1 MEGGWDCKKLRTKCT
16 ELKTDIWRGMKLKK
30 KKIFSTALA
39 LSLSV
44 GLLAGPAMSPNAS
57 ASDASSKLAS
67 QGSPIDLGIAND
79 EKLIEMLKKNGK
91 IAKDASPAEAE
102 KELKKFLQAK
112 AANSGQTKDK
122 LPKGLDANLKS
133 AKKSNDNGLKNG
145 KGNKLGQAKKNT
157 VDPVEKESFDGE
169 VRSDKVLVLAIDFSD
184 YEKSSITKEETDMW
198 YEDYTHDHFQNMIFG
213 KDGYKGPNGEDLI
226 SMKQYYEQQSGGS
239 YTVDGTV
246 AGWYT
251 ADHPAAYY
259 GGNYPTP
266 DGSDARPRELVYE
279 ALTKAGADPNV
290 DLSEYDVWDRDDYDG
305 DNVYNEP
312 DGIIDHLMVI
322 HAGVGEEAGGGSLG
336 GDAIWSH
343 RWNLGG
349 LVAVPGGESN
359 SERFGGLLAAYDYTI
374 EPEDGAA
381 GVFAHEF
388 GHDLGLPDEYDTIY
402 SGAGEAVAYWSL
414 MSAGSWAGDIPGT
427 EPPGMS
433 PFAKEMLQYVH
444 GGNWLSG
451 DTLKADDITKV
462 GATVLLDEAVTKGT
476 NNDAVRI
483 DLPKK
488 TNVLNTPAEGEFEY
502 FGGKGDEVDNKMV
515 TTVDLTEAKDATLDF
530 DAWYNIEQDW
540 DFAMVQVSTDG
551 GDTWASLSSDR
562 TTDVIH
568 PDGYPEIKDNLPGY
582 TGTSNGWVHETISL
596 SEYVGQEIQLQFRSM
611 SDWATNLDGFFADNV
626 EVTADGNEVFFDGA
640 EGEPLFTLDGF
651 EKHDGKYTTDHYYLL
666 EWRSHNGVDKGLK
679 NIRRGESL
687 MSYDP
692 GLVVWYVDESYDNNW
707 TGAHPGDGFLG
718 VVDADQHAL
727 SWSDKAVGSTRY
739 QLHDAAF
746 SLDKSE
752 KMLLDYKD
760 LLGVTMKDNFT
771 QRTPLFDD
779 SADYSN
785 PGLVDAGRN
794 IPEYGLKFRVVG
806 QSADGTV
813 GKVLIFK

>member
-1 MEGGWDCKKLRTKCT
+1 
-16 ELKTDIWRGMKLKK
+16 MKLKRR
-30 KKIFSTALA
+30 KIFSTALA

-44 GLLAGPAMSPNAS
+44 GLLAGPTIAPKAD
-57 ASDASSKLAS
+57 ASDVSSKLAS
-67 QGSPIDLGIAND
+67 YGSPIDLGIAND

-91 IAKDASPAEAE
+91 IPKDASPSEAE
-102 KELKKFLQAK
+102 KGLKTYLQAK
-112 AANSGQTKDK
+112 AANSGKTKDK

-133 AKKSNDNGLKNG
+133 ANKANDNGLKNG
-145 KGNKLGQAKKNT
+145 NGNKLGQAKKNK
-157 VDPVEKESFDGE
+157 VGPVEEENYSGE
-169 VRSDKVLVLAIDFSD
+169 VRHDKVLVLAIEFPD
-184 YEKSSITKEETDMW
+184 YKKSSITKEETDMW
-198 YEDYTHDHFQNMIFG
+198 YEDYTHEHFQNMIFG
-213 KDGYKGPNGEDLI
+213 ENGYTGPNGETLV

-259 GGNYPTP
+259 GGNYP
-266 DGSDARPRELVYE
+266 DENGSDARPRTLVYE
-279 ALTKAGADPNV
+279 ALKKAGADPNV

-305 DNVYNEP
+305 DGVYNEP

-349 LVAVPGGESN
+349 LIAVPGGTSN
-359 SERFGGLLAAYDYTI
+359 SDRFGGLLGAYDYTI

-402 SGAGEAVAYWSL
+402 SGAGEAIEFWSL
-414 MSAGSWAGDIPGT
+414 MSAGSWAGKIPGT

-433 PFAKEMLQYVH
+433 PYAKQMLQNLH

-451 DTLKADDITKV
+451 TTLHANDITKQGTEV
-462 GATVLLDEAVTKGT
+462 RIDEAVTKGA

-483 DLPKK
+483 DLPDKE
-488 TNVLNTPAEGEFEY
+488 NVLNTPAEGAFEY
-502 FGGKGDEVDNKMV
+502 YGGKGDEVDHKMV
-515 TTVDLTEAKDATLDF
+515 TTIDLTGKTSATLDF
-530 DAWYNIEQDW
+530 DAWYNIEKDW
-540 DFAMVQVSTDG
+540 DYAMVQVSTDG
-551 GDTWASLSSDR
+551 GNTWTSLSSER
-562 TTDVIH
+562 TSTTLD
-568 PDGYPEIKDNLPGY
+568 PDGYPAIKENLPGY
-582 TGTSNGWVHETISL
+582 TGSSNGWVNETL
-596 SEYVGQEIQLQFRSM
+596 NLDAYVGQEIKLQFRSM
-611 SDWATNLDGFFADNV
+611 TDWATNLDGFFADNIK
-626 EVTADGNEVFFDGA
+626 VTADGKEVFSDGA
-640 EGEPLFTLDGF
+640 EADPQFTLDGF
-651 EKHDGKYTTDHYYLL
+651 EKHDGKYLSKHYYLL
-666 EWRSHNGVDKGLK
+666 EWRSHNGVDEGLK
-679 NIRRGESL
+679 NIRRGASL
-687 MSYDP
+687 MAFDP

-707 TGAHPGDGFLG
+707 TGMHPGDGFLG
-718 VVDADQHAL
+718 VVDADQHTNY
-727 SWSDKAVGSTRY
+727 WSDKAVGSSRY

-746 SLDKSE
+746 SLEKSE

-806 QSADGTV
+806 QSDDGTV